1 MRGAS
6 QLAAT
11 TEADGV
17 DWQPAEPASP
27 RTTIV
32 GGRPPEQ
39 PGGAPPVPTG
49 IQRLLRLASVDESFR
64 HELLERRG
72 EIAAVVGIELTSSE
86 RAVLAAI
93 PAEQLRDMAAK
104 LPLPP
109 EPRRDFLRRSAATAV
124 VLLGGAALSE
134 SVGACRRQTPGP
146 PEPEPTRPD
155 GPPPPT
161 GIQPDMPPERPQHRE
176 TETEG
181 GAAPDEPP
189 PLRPDGPP
197 PPTGIQPDMPPER
210 PQHREMETDGGIAPH
225 EPPPDRP
232 DTRESTTKGGADPS
246 LPH

>member
-1 MRGAS
+1 MMNDDDPS
-6 QLAAT
+6 T
-11 TEADGV
+11 VET
-17 DWQPAEPASP
+17 ASP

-64 HELLERRG
+64 RELLERRG
-72 EIAAVVGIELTSSE
+72 EIAEVVGIELTSSE
-86 RAVLAAI
+86 HAVLAAI

-124 VLLGGAALSE
+124 VLLGGAALGE

-146 PEPEPTRPD
+146 PEPTPSRPD
-155 GPPPPT
+155 GPPAPQ
-161 GIQPDMPPERPQHRE
+161 GIQPDMPPERPEHRE

-181 GAAPDEPP
+181 GAAPDMPPEPP
-189 PLRPDGPP
+189 PTRPNYPP
-197 PPTGIQPDMPPER
+197 PPTGIQPDLPPER
-210 PQHREMETDGGIAPH
+210 PERRSTETDGGINP
-225 EPPPDRP
+225 ELPPERP
-232 DTRESTTKGGADPS
+232 TTRETTTKGGADPN
-246 LPH
+246 LAR